1 MRVGLG
7 VDIHRFADAPD
18 RRLVLGGVR
27 IPGAPGLE
35 GHSDADV
42 VLHAVTD
49 ALLGAAAAGDLG
61 SRFGT
66 TEPAYA
72 GAASS
77 EFFAEALRLVRQ
89 GGWTI
94 ANVDCTIVA
103 QRPKIGPHRE
113 AIVQN
118 LADLLGIPL
127 QAVSV
132 KATTTDGLGMLGRG
146 EGVACLALVLLL

>member
-1 MRVGLG
+1 MRIGQG
-7 VDIHRFADAPD
+7 VDIHRFTDAPD
-18 RRLVLGGVR
+18 RLLVLGGVR
-27 IPGAPGLE
+27 IPDAPGLE

-77 EFFAEALRLVRQ
+77 VFVAEALRLVRQ
-89 GGWTI
+89 GGWTV

-118 LADLLGIPL
+118 LADLLGIPP

-146 EGVACLALVLLL
+146 EGVACLAVVLLL

>member
-1 MRVGLG
+1 MRIGQG
-7 VDIHRFADAPD
+7 VDIHRFTDAPD
-18 RRLVLGGVR
+18 RLLVLGGVR
-27 IPGAPGLE
+27 IPDAPGLE

-77 EFFAEALRLVRQ
+77 VFVAEALRLVRQ

-132 KATTTDGLGMLGRG
+132 KATTTDGLGMIGRG